1 MKDFH
6 NDEAAAALLRNVIDE
21 TFDAVIAVLPN
32 SAKIAVSIAKGLGVP
47 ILEYWDD
54 VAFESHLPLSKVV
67 VVDDGVE
74 TGTKALKVAE
84 VLGGGIIKYLA
95 VPVCSREIEAKLL
108 SVYRKVYSLKKPFV
122 RRSLDWH
129 YEVRPEYSAAE
140 ARSILKSALH

>member
-1 MKDFH
+1 MKDFQ
-6 NDEAAAALLRNVIDE
+6 NDEAAAALLRDVIDE

-32 SAKIAVSIAKGLGVP
+32 SAKIAVSIAKHLGVP

-74 TGTKALKVAE
+74 TGTKALKVAG
-84 VLGGGIIKYLA
+84 VLGDGIIKYLA
-95 VPVCSREIEAKLL
+95 VPVCSREIEATLL
-108 SVYRKVYSLKKPFV
+108 SEYRKVYSLKKPFV